1 MEQSISIAVANIHEY
16 CTVIIKIAV
25 GMKKW
30 RNEYDL
36 EQFKGA
42 AFEERNYSPS
52 FINPTKGTSKCQNPS
67 PETNYQQAFP
77 TELHVVPYTFRRIMQ
92 TYRVLQS

>member
-1 MEQSISIAVANIHEY
+1 MTKPAI
-16 CTVIIKIAV
+16 
-25 GMKKW
+25 GMMKW

-36 EQFKGA
+36 EQFKVKEFLLLFLCLSLLRATTYTQDRGA

-67 PETNYQQAFP
+67 PETNYQ
-77 TELHVVPYTFRRIMQ
+77 
-92 TYRVLQS
+92 